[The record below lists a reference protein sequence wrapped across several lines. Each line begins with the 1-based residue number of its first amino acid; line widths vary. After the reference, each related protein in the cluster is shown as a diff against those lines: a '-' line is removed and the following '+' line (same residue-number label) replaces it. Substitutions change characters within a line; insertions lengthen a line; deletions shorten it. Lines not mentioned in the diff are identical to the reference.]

1 MPSNFCPSCGAPRKP
16 GIRFCGGCGAALD
29 GSPSTAPGLSAS
41 PPATSL
47 GQAAGGWH
55 VAVGDQLP
63 TFAPVAV
70 AAVSGT
76 AAAASAPAAKP
87 QGASIRGS
95 VMQLLMVTGT
105 DVAAAYATR
114 EPAAMKLANVRA
126 GLAVVTAVA
135 GLISGRS
142 RGFFAKITMLS
153 SLGLAVAQSP
163 SLLDFGR
170 RIAANPSLLGGLLPN
185 AATQGLS
192 FLAALRTAW
201 AVRK

>member
-1 MPSNFCPSCGAPRKP
+1 
-16 GIRFCGGCGAALD
+16 
-29 GSPSTAPGLSAS
+29 
-41 PPATSL
+41 
-47 GQAAGGWH
+47 
-55 VAVGDQLP
+55 
-63 TFAPVAV
+63 
-70 AAVSGT
+70 
-76 AAAASAPAAKP
+76 
-87 QGASIRGS
+87 
-95 VMQLLMVTGT
+95 MQLLMVTGT

-126 GLAVVTAVA
+126 GLAIVTAVA